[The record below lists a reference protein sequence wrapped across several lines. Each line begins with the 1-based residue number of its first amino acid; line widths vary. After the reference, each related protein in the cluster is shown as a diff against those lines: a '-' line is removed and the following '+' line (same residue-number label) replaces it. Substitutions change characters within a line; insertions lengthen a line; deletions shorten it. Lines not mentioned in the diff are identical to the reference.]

1 MNRVC
6 HMKREQSPMSPYNAS
21 VYCQRI
27 CLRGQ
32 NVEQNDLGIIR
43 LMGVC
48 VCECLGALIY
58 TDRVVIF
65 FQRCD
70 YTRSLLTRWH

>member
-1 MNRVC
+1 MSRVC
-6 HMKREQSPMSPYNAS
+6 HMKRGQSPMSPYNAS

-27 CLRGQ
+27 CLRRQ

-48 VCECLGALIY
+48 VCVCVSVWVRWFILIE
-58 TDRVVIF
+58 
-65 FQRCD
+65 
-70 YTRSLLTRWH
+70 